1 MKTNNVKLFLIFVIF
16 FVSSKIAY
24 LQSCGSIS
32 CPSGYYL
39 STRCCNSGSCSTNN
53 SDGNP
58 YTGCDGGGC
67 SAAPDC
73 SWGNCDKCCEC
84 TPISTPHPCGSCIP
98 SSCPGGTV
106 FINTNQKFVQKENRE
121 SFFNWKKQN
130 NKSLV
135 LENFS
140 IFLSKY
146 FSILNIKF
154 FKSNLVF

>member
-1 MKTNNVKLFLIFVIF
+1 MKNQIFFLICFISIIF
-16 FVSSKIAY
+16 IPSYKIQAQCYYPYQYSVSWCEIGQRSG
-24 LQSCGSIS
+24 CGSNEF
-32 CPSGYYL
+32 CGNCGAGYRCFAACDSGY
-39 STRCCNSGSCSTNN
+39 TASCS
-53 SDGNP
+53 G
-58 YTGCDGGGC
+58 
-67 SAAPDC
+67 PDIV
-73 SWGNCDKCCEC
+73 CC
-84 TPISTPHPCGSCIP
+84 PIGHPCGSCIP
-98 SSCPGGTV
+98 SSCSGGTV